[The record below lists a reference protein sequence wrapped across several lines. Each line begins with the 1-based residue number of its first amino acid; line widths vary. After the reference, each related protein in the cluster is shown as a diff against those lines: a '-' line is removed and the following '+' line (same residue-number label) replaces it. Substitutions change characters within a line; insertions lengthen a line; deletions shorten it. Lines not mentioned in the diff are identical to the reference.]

1 MSRSR
6 RSLGAL
12 GVITLALICSIVGT
26 DLIFLHNLR
35 ENTLQTAEANLARYS
50 LTLAENADRSFKSLD
65 LVLSSVGDYLAR
77 KGVTD
82 GASYRRLT
90 ADQETHFLL
99 KEKIA
104 GLPQVDAVTMIDANG
119 KLLNFSRYW
128 PIPDVNISD
137 RDYYKALKADP
148 SLESF
153 ISAPVQNRGSGTWN
167 IYIARRLN
175 DPNGEFMGMLLGA
188 MSLQYLE
195 NFFGSTSLGLDT
207 TISLVREDGTLLAHF
222 PPTEKSA
229 SRPRAADSAPLP
241 PEAFSARSA
250 VLIAACGFAPRGC
263 CRTIRR
269 LSWFPRTKTA
279 RCAAGAT
286 WPRFSASCR

>member
-82 GASYRRLT
+82 DASYRRLT
-90 ADQETHFLL
+90 SDQETHFLL

-104 GLPQVDAVTMIDANG
+104 GLPQVDAVTVIDADG
-119 KLLNFSRYW
+119 KLL
-128 PIPDVNISD
+128 
-137 RDYYKALKADP
+137 
-148 SLESF
+148 
-153 ISAPVQNRGSGTWN
+153 
-167 IYIARRLN
+167 
-175 DPNGEFMGMLLGA
+175 
-188 MSLQYLE
+188 
-195 NFFGSTSLGLDT
+195 
-207 TISLVREDGTLLAHF
+207 
-222 PPTEKSA
+222 
-229 SRPRAADSAPLP
+229 
-241 PEAFSARSA
+241 
-250 VLIAACGFAPRGC
+250 
-263 CRTIRR
+263 
-269 LSWFPRTKTA
+269 
-279 RCAAGAT
+279 
-286 WPRFSASCR
+286 